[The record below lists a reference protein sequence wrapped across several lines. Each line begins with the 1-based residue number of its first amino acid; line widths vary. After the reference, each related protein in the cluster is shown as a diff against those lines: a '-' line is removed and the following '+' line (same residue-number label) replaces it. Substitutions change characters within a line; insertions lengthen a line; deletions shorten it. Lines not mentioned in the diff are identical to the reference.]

1 MFVGNFYEIM
11 RSQCANVKEKWRVM
25 RIMMIETAV
34 CCSFQFALHTWN
46 KEEER
51 THAAND
57 KDWAQSKLD
66 ENMLDLDV
74 IMSTKRTLICD
85 DVNISLFCY
94 VQCHR
99 RTTEHKAARH
109 NKSKSIFEI
118 VYSIYFLVYAVQ
130 KLWYICTTHCNMNA
144 RYDFS
149 LIHDIYW
156 TCIWN
161 VCIITKGGRSL

>member
-99 RTTEHKAARH
+99 RTTEHKTSTTQQNQKHFWNRILH
-109 NKSKSIFEI
+109 IFSGLCGAEI
-118 VYSIYFLVYAVQ
+118 VIY
-130 KLWYICTTHCNMNA
+130 M
-144 RYDFS
+144 
-149 LIHDIYW
+149 HDPLQYE
-156 TCIWN
+156 
-161 VCIITKGGRSL
+161 RSLWFFAYSWYLLDMHLKCLYYNKRW